1 MVHMHAQ
8 SWDLGM
14 ALCKRGCNTIV
25 CATAYTSFIR
35 LVYTIS
41 VYFRCASLYT
51 KCILVFSTCLSTWWY
66 ISVFPCYTHACIRSS
81 NVIHLLYTWC
91 CARNFNNN
99 NYYRYAPPK
108 TIQRMY
114 VCVRVCMYVR
124 TCTRI
129 VERRA
134 LLVTFQRQRRVV
146 RRFYSGD
153 DSALG
158 ASTSTPQFIAN
169 YFQTRYLF
177 SRPE

>member
-1 MVHMHAQ
+1 
-8 SWDLGM
+8 
-14 ALCKRGCNTIV
+14 
-25 CATAYTSFIR
+25 
-35 LVYTIS
+35 
-41 VYFRCASLYT
+41 
-51 KCILVFSTCLSTWWY
+51 
-66 ISVFPCYTHACIRSS
+66 
-81 NVIHLLYTWC
+81 
-91 CARNFNNN
+91 
-99 NYYRYAPPK
+99 
-108 TIQRMY
+108 MY
-114 VCVRVCMYVR
+114 VCMHARERVYVVYTYVR

-158 ASTSTPQFIAN
+158 ASTSTPLFIAN